1 MVMALTL
8 MSATMFVSCGS
19 KEEEQVKWIPAPDFS
34 GIHANLLDCK
44 ADSVKV
50 ILTKANDSDKSWEVR
65 AMVPI
70 SNVMPW
76 SEVPDTDESQ
86 SEYYT
91 AKMGSLDGEFLDAN
105 GSPIDYDMK
114 AESDK
119 VETVLASENIISEDV
134 WFKVAYSMD
143 RGKYDK
149 MKGIFDKV
157 QGMEISRAELS
168 QVHKAT
174 YTASS
179 SNSSSKSSSYDDD
192 DDDILEAYE
201 DAYDKALDAYDKAL
215 DAATKASNVNG
226 VKSAKEAVDAYKEA
240 LDAMD
245 DWY

>member
-157 QGMEISRAELS
+157 QGMEIKKVELNKS
-168 QVHKAT
+168 YNTTSTAT
-174 YTASS
+174 S
-179 SNSSSKSSSYDDD
+179 SSSKSSKKSSSYDEVLD
-192 DDDILEAYE
+192 AYE